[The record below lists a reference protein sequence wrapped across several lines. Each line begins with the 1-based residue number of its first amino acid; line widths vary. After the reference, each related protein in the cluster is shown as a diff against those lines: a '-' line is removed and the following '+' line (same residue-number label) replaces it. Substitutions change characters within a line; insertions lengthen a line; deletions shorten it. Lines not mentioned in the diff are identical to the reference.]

1 MTQGAQWRLSL
12 MMFLEYFI
20 WASWLPLLTHYL
32 ERFLGFS
39 GTQIGWIF
47 ATQAIASV
55 TALLVSGQLAD
66 RYLRPER
73 LLAASHVVGGLAMLA
88 LAFQKSFVPFF
99 VIMLVHM
106 LAYVPTLSLA
116 NSICFQHLE
125 DPQKQFGR
133 VRLWGTIGWI
143 AAAWPFYW
151 LLRGKQD
158 AELGSA
164 LTSIFVVAGLASLA
178 LAAAALMLPS
188 SRPAGEGGARSS
200 APFAAIKLLAVPTVA
215 VLFGVTFL
223 DALVHQCYFF
233 WTGSLLSSIG
243 LRENEIMLAMS
254 IGQVAEIPTMAVLG
268 YFLKRLGWRWTMTIG
283 ILGHVARF
291 FVFSIGH
298 PVWLVVGSNLV
309 HGFCY
314 AFFFAS
320 VYIFV
325 DEHFPKD
332 ARASA
337 QGLFNL
343 LILGLGPFVGSLLW
357 GWLGD
362 VFRTAAGTVDF
373 SRLFLVP
380 SALGLLAALVLF
392 IGFRPAETAP
402 AAAEAA

>member
-12 MMFLEYFI
+12 MMFLEYVI
-20 WASWLPLLTHYL
+20 WGSWLPLLALYL
-32 ERFLGFS
+32 GRFLHFTS
-39 GTQIGWIF
+39 GQIGWIF

-55 TALLVSGQLAD
+55 TAVFVSGQIAD
-66 RYLRPER
+66 RYLPPER
-73 LLAASHVVGGLAMLA
+73 FLAVSHLVGGLTMFA
-88 LAFQKSFVPFF
+88 LVSQKSFLPFF
-99 VIMLVHM
+99 VIMAVHLLV
-106 LAYVPTLSLA
+106 YVPTLSLT
-116 NSICFQHLE
+116 NSICFQHLL

-143 AAAWPFYW
+143 AASWPFVFI
-151 LLRGKQD
+151 LRGKEG
-158 AELGSA
+158 AALESA
-164 LTSIFVVAGLASLA
+164 LTGIFVVAGLASLA
-178 LAAAALMLPS
+178 LAAAALMLPATA
-188 SRPAGEGGARSS
+188 PARAGAARGS
-200 APFAAIKLLAVPTVA
+200 APFAAIKLLAAPSVA
-215 VLFGVTFL
+215 VLFAVTFV
-223 DALVHQCYFF
+223 DALVHQCYFQ
-233 WTGSLLSSIG
+233 WTSPFLSAIG
-243 LRENEIMLAMS
+243 LPEYQIMPAMS
-254 IGQVAEIPTMAVLG
+254 LGQISEIPTMAVLG
-268 YFLKRLGWRWTMTIG
+268 YFLARLGWRWTMTIG

-298 PVWLVVGSNLV
+298 PVWLVVASNLV

-362 VFRTAAGTVDF
+362 TFRTAGGGVDF
-373 SRLFLVP
+373 SKLFLVP
-380 SALGLLAALVLF
+380 SALGLLAAVVLAV
-392 IGFRPAETAP
+392 GFRPREKAP
-402 AAAEAA
+402 AAAQAA